1 MGPIVNDAEEILD
14 RITDGFFSIN
24 HNWEFTYVNSTAA
37 RLLFRDRDDLIGK
50 NIWNEFPA
58 AIDLPFYE
66 QYHKA
71 IQDQTPVNFD
81 AYFPP
86 LKTWFDVRAYPSKK
100 GLTVYFL
107 DVTAEKK
114 VNSKNKQHYKSLFE
128 QNPDAVFS
136 FDLDGNYLSVN
147 SAMEKMFGYD
157 EEEFLQMS
165 YVPLVEEAELKRIT
179 TLYKKAVEGK
189 TQNYETKAKHK
200 DGRIVHVSVKNIP
213 IIVDNE
219 VVGVYGIAKDITKQ
233 KLTEQQL
240 IKSEKLS
247 AVGQL
252 SASIAHEIRNPLT
265 ALKGFLQ
272 IMRSSAT
279 DKQDSYFSIM
289 SDEISRIEQITG
301 ELLMVAKP
309 QVHHFQQE
317 NINELINDVTTLL
330 SSQALMNNVDI
341 HVSAEVLPLT
351 YCVGNQLKQV
361 FINLIKN
368 AIESMPNGGQV
379 LVSLSRLNANE
390 IAIEIKDQG
399 CGIPNDLLE
408 NIGIPFYTTKQKGTG
423 LGMMTSFKI
432 IESHGGKIDVSSKS
446 GEGTSVNIYLPINVK
461 EGISL

>member
-1 MGPIVNDAEEILD
+1 MGPINGAEEILD
-14 RITDGFFSIN
+14 RITDGLFSIN
-24 HNWEFTYVNSTAA
+24 NNWEFTYVNSTAA
-37 RLLFRDRDDLIGK
+37 KLLFRDRDDLIGK
-50 NIWNEFPA
+50 NICNEFPA
-58 AIDLPFYE
+58 AIDLPFFE
-66 QYHKA
+66 QFHKA
-71 IQDQTPVNFD
+71 FQEQIPVNFNE
-81 AYFPP
+81 YFPP

-107 DVTAEKK
+107 DVTAEKI
-114 VNSKNKQHYKSLFE
+114 VLSKNKQHYKSLFD

-147 SAMEKMFGYD
+147 SAMEKMFGYK
-157 EEEFLQMS
+157 EEEFLQRS
-165 YVPLVEEAELKRIT
+165 LVPLVEETELERVA

-189 TQNYETKAKHK
+189 TQNYETKAVHK
-200 DGRIVHVSVKNIP
+200 DGRIIQVSVKNIP
-213 IIVDNE
+213 IIVNNE

-233 KLTEQQL
+233 RITEQQL

-279 DKQDSYFSIM
+279 DKQENYFSIM

-309 QVHHFQQE
+309 QVHHFRKE
-317 NINELINDVTTLL
+317 NINEIMNDVTTLL
-330 SSQALMNNVDI
+330 SSQALMNNVEI
-341 HVSAEVLPLT
+341 HVSAEELPLA

-368 AIESMPNGGQV
+368 AIESMPTGGQV
-379 LVSLSRLNANE
+379 SVNLSRLNENE
-390 IAIEIKDQG
+390 IAIHIKDQG
-399 CGIPNDLLE
+399 CGIPNDLLD

-432 IESHGGKIDVSSKS
+432 IESHAGKINVSSKS
-446 GEGTSVNIYLPINVK
+446 GEGTSVTIYLPIIVK